1 MEHCSLCLAEVEAS
15 ESTVVICPECE
26 IRFAEDEAFATK
38 FFREHRFDTSEAP
51 VRGHFG
57 ERVLVYASF
66 DPASFEGLRRFVL
79 GTLVRFE
86 LGWRREEKSIFG
98 PLTEELFAA
107 YLDPG
112 LGGAS
117 FPILI
122 DQMGADAGAD
132 EKIAD
137 EIFSGRI
144 WKLKTQSFFYL
155 GYRVLVFSD
164 GRHTFP
170 EHLEELI
177 LRPGRVR
184 ALLPEEG

>member
-1 MEHCSLCLAEVEAS
+1 LAEVDVS
-15 ESTVVICPECE
+15 ESAVVICPACE
-26 IRFAEDEAFATK
+26 SRFADDEAFASE
-38 FFREHRFDTSEAP
+38 FFREHRFDSSEAP

-57 ERVLVYASF
+57 ERVLTYVSF
-66 DPASFEGLRRFVL
+66 DPACYEGLRRFVL

-86 LGWRREEKSIFG
+86 LGWRSEEKSIFG

-107 YLDPG
+107 YLDPS
-112 LGGAS
+112 LGGLS
-117 FPILI
+117 FPILL
-122 DQMGADAGAD
+122 DRLAGDAGAGD
-132 EKIAD
+132 KIAD

-155 GYRVLVFSD
+155 GYRILVFSD
-164 GRHTFP
+164 GRHTYP

-184 ALLPEEG
+184 ALLPEEA